1 LPDFNTVSRA
11 ESSLFDVSPEGLEAT
26 SDDVVLLDPI
36 VVLRL
41 RLTSVDGAF
50 ARELAVANAIDDD
63 VLDELESSSSSSL
76 RFSDLMLV
84 EVAPVNVVLV
94 VELVRPS
101 SSS

>member
-76 RFSDLMLV
+76 RFSDLMVV